1 MHNTKK
7 VFEQTEKKNYFMKLY
22 YKGIKSFSLSL
33 SLSLSIYIYIYI
45 YIYKVYMYQIIPL
58 HSCDYYKVS
67 IIITVAADEDNSRN
81 EI

>member
-1 MHNTKK
+1 
-7 VFEQTEKKNYFMKLY
+7 
-22 YKGIKSFSLSL
+22 
-33 SLSLSIYIYIYI
+33 
-45 YIYKVYMYQIIPL
+45 MYQIIPL